1 MENGVSFSVKNFD
14 LHLASKS
21 PEKETESVN
30 SLAKSRRECCI
41 YFCVKLYWM

>member
-1 MENGVSFSVKNFD
+1 MESCVYFSAKNSD

-30 SLAKSRRECCI
+30 SLAKSRRVRCI